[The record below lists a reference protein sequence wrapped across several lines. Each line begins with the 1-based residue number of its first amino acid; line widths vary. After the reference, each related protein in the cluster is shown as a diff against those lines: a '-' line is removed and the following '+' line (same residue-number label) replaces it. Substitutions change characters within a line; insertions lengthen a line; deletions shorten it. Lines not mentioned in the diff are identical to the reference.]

1 MSTSNLDLCDFNWKT
16 YAYLVLIKT
25 INCSRL
31 LTFIWSLKIS
41 YDVNLIIFIIF
52 KEALNRIWKHS
63 VLVKKNTYELSNLF
77 DVSLRGFKK
86 NHEL

>member
-1 MSTSNLDLCDFNWKT
+1 MSTSNLDPCDFNWKT
-16 YAYLVLIKT
+16 YAYLVLIK
-25 INCSRL
+25 IIKCSRL

-41 YDVNLIIFIIF
+41 YDVNLIMFIIF
-52 KEALNRIWKHS
+52 KEALNHIWKHI

-86 NHEL
+86 IHEL